1 MPLPTPQ
8 DPAGTDPAH
17 TDPAHTDPSHAD
29 PVHTGPEGELRED
42 RYVGTRDL
50 TRWTSPLG
58 RRLADLAH
66 RIGALLGPHQSLILI
81 LVVGAAVAA
90 TMTWLASEVYE
101 AVVEADGVA
110 LLDEPL
116 LEAMLG
122 GRSPELDLAATA
134 YTNVGGVIGMPVL
147 AVSIMVI
154 LAVRR
159 RSWTPVILIAAAGG
173 GSLLMTVAGKDLIG
187 RTRPS
192 LADAVPP
199 YEYSPS
205 FPSGHSL
212 NALVIAGIVAYL
224 LLLRQ
229 RSRTARVLTLTIAAV
244 FAVTIGLSRVYL
256 GHHWFT
262 DVLAAW
268 ILGAAWL
275 AVVITAHRLYLTTR
289 KDTGQATG
297 SGASPVSS

>member
-1 MPLPTPQ
+1 MPVPTPQ
-8 DPAGTDPAH
+8 DPTR
-17 TDPAHTDPSHAD
+17 
-29 PVHTGPEGELRED
+29 TGPEGELRQD
-42 RYVGTRDL
+42 RYVGARDL
-50 TRWTSPLG
+50 TRWTTPLG
-58 RRLADLAH
+58 RWLAVLFR
-66 RIGALLGPHQSLILI
+66 RIGVLLGPHQSLVLI
-81 LVVGAAVAA
+81 LAVGAAVAA
-90 TMTWLASEVYE
+90 IMTWLASEVYE

-116 LEAMLG
+116 LDTMID
-122 GRSPELDLAATA
+122 GRSPGLDLTATA
-134 YTNVGGVIGMPVL
+134 YTNVGGVIGMP
-147 AVSIMVI
+147 I
-154 LAVRR
+154 LAVTTMVVLALRR
-159 RSWTPVILIAAAGG
+159 RSWTPVILMAAAGG

-224 LLLRQ
+224 LVLRQ
-229 RSRTARVLTLTIAAV
+229 RSRTARVLTITVAIV

-262 DVLAAW
+262 DVLVAW
-268 ILGAAWL
+268 VLGAAWL

-289 KDTGQATG
+289 RVE
-297 SGASPVSS
+297 S

>member
-1 MPLPTPQ
+1 MPVPTPQ
-8 DPAGTDPAH
+8 DPAR
-17 TDPAHTDPSHAD
+17 
-29 PVHTGPEGELRED
+29 TGPEGELRQD

-58 RRLADLAH
+58 RWLADLV
-66 RIGALLGPHQSLILI
+66 RQVGVLLGPYQSLVLI
-81 LVVGAAVAA
+81 LVLGAAVAA

-101 AVVEADGVA
+101 SVVEADGVA
-110 LLDEPL
+110 LLDHPL
-116 LEAMLG
+116 LEAMIDE
-122 GRSPELDLAATA
+122 RSPALDLAATA

-147 AVSIMVI
+147 AVTIMVV
-154 LAVRR
+154 LALRR

-229 RSRTARVLTLTIAAV
+229 HSRTARVLTITVAAV

-289 KDTGQATG
+289 KDTGAVGPASG
-297 SGASPVSS
+297 SA